1 MNCQS
6 THMAYEEGSTVSSEE
21 QSSPSLLPEVGNL
34 TLKEGDK
41 IHIDLKGKSTK
52 LKDAKPPAKGSSG
65 SSSGGALPLLKKP
78 PLFPA
83 IPTAQKQEIKTVGG
97 IYLKDA
103 IQMLHQLS
111 VWKELLLV

>member
-1 MNCQS
+1 
-6 THMAYEEGSTVSSEE
+6 MAYEEGSTVSSEE

-34 TLKEGDK
+34 TLKEGEK

-78 PLFPA
+78 HCSLQF
-83 IPTAQKQEIKTVGG
+83 QQ
-97 IYLKDA
+97 LKNKKSR
-103 IQMLHQLS
+103 QL
-111 VWKELLLV
+111 VELI